1 MGEAKHK
8 KSRCNCRRIGT
19 SHNAG
24 CAALNK
30 PLATEVFT
38 LTLDKDFATVLMRY
52 YEVVKEV
59 EPSPGNFIVRM
70 IQHGL
75 DKFIEDIEAAKKKG
89 QLVTLA
95 APSEIGKAV
104 AKAHGG
110 R

>member
-1 MGEAKHK
+1 MGIAKHK
-8 KSRCNCRRIGT
+8 KSRCDCKRIGA
-19 SHNAG
+19 SHKAG
-24 CAALNK
+24 CAALNT
-30 PLATEVFT
+30 PPATEVFT
-38 LTLDKDFATVLMRY
+38 LTLDKDFATGLMRY

-75 DKFIEDIEAAKKKG
+75 DKFIEDVEAAKKKG

-104 AKAHGG
+104 VETIGG